1 MQIWVPE
8 WEQVVRIR
16 FPLFCTNG
24 LKRKKSKP
32 GVTGGG
38 RSSFRVP
45 VKTEMVAAQG
55 DCRRALT

>member
-1 MQIWVPE
+1 M
-8 WEQVVRIR
+8 
-16 FPLFCTNG
+16 FCTNG

-38 RSSFRVP
+38 RSSFRVS

-55 DCRRALT
+55 D